1 MEPQSVTKADVFDA
15 FAEIAKALAN
25 GRRLELIEL
34 LAQGEHPVELLAN
47 MMHVRVS
54 TVSANLQILKRAS
67 LVKTRR
73 EGTTVYYSLAGDDV
87 ITMYIAVKNAALNHS
102 ANLRNTVNAYMDA
115 AGSGYSE
122 NNKTVVLSEDM
133 TIVDVR
139 PRIEYDAGHIEG
151 AISLPL
157 EELPE
162 RFKEIDKETPVALY
176 CRGEFCR
183 LAKEA
188 AAWLR
193 DRGYDAMAL
202 DEGIME
208 WRLKRG
214 VDLIAN

>member
-87 ITMYIAVKNAALNHS
+87 ITMYIAVKNAALNYS